1 MRCGVDW
8 SRITHLSQK
17 SSSSFFC
24 SPSSFQIMV
33 HSYSV
38 NELLGSLRLE
48 CDSFTT
54 YARVFFVRDGMRY

>member
-54 YARVFFVRDGMRY
+54 